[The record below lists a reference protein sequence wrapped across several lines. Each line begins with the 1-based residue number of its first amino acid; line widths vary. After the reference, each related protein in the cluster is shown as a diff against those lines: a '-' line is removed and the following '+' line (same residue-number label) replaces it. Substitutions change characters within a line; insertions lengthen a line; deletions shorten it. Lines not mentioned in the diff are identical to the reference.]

1 MVGRL
6 IDRMKSEFGDDRKRV
21 CHALRVLEF
30 ARGIQRADGGS
41 LRVVVAAA
49 ILHDIGIP
57 AAERKHGSA
66 AAKHQEAEGPPIARR
81 ILEEAGLD
89 ESDTEHVCKIV
100 ASHHSGGL
108 IDTPEFRAVW
118 DADVI
123 VNWLD
128 GRRRRPS
135 EAEMRERLRTKA
147 GLDAAREQFG
157 MGHTAGE
164 NVADS
169 DG

>member
-6 IDRMKSEFGDDRKRV
+6 IDRMKVEFGDDRKRV
-21 CHALRVLEF
+21 SHALRVLGF
-30 ARGIQRADGGS
+30 ARGIRRAEGGQ
-41 LRVVVAAA
+41 LGVVVAAA

-66 AAKHQEAEGPPIARR
+66 APQYQEAEGPPIARR
-81 ILEEAGLD
+81 ISEEVGLGAD
-89 ESDTEHVCKIV
+89 DTEHVCKIV

-128 GRRRRPS
+128 RQRRPT
-135 EAEMRERLRTKA
+135 EAEMRERLRTEA
-147 GLDAAREQFG
+147 GLDAAREVFG
-157 MGHTAGE
+157 
-164 NVADS
+164 VADMS
-169 DG
+169 HR